1 MHSIRK
7 KISRNLSESCL
18 MEKNLRSPYL
28 LSCGSA
34 IGLIILGLMWELFL
48 APLRPNGSWL
58 VLKIIPLLF
67 ALPGILKGKR
77 YTYQWASMLSMLYL
91 SEGIVRAMTEK
102 DLNSKLGG
110 LEIVLSI
117 IFFLSTIIYVKK
129 LREK

>member
-1 MHSIRK
+1 MD
-7 KISRNLSESCL
+7 
-18 MEKNLRSPYL
+18 KNLRLPYL
-28 LSCGSA
+28 LACGSA
-34 IGLIILGLMWELFL
+34 IGLIFLGLIWELFL
-48 APLRPNGSWL
+48 VPLRPNGSWL
-58 VLKIIPLLF
+58 VLKIVPVLF

-117 IFFLSTIIYVKK
+117 TFFLSTIIYVKK
-129 LREK
+129 IREK